1 MNIEV
6 CTKASSSS
14 ILRELT
20 YHEPVSPDLVSLE
33 PDSPDHVSPELA
45 SPDPVSPE
53 PDSHKPA
60 ERTEWIERLAASLF
74 HKY

>member
-20 YHEPVSPDLVSLE
+20 CHEFVFPNPAFPE
-33 PDSPDHVSPELA
+33 PDSPD
-45 SPDPVSPE
+45 PVSLE

-74 HKY
+74 HKYCSY